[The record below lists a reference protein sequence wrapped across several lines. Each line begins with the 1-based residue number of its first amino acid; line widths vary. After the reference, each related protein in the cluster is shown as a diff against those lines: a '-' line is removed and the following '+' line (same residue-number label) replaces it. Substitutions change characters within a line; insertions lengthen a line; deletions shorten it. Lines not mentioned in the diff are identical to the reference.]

1 MSARLLKTLTLSR
14 GEKSTVLAYSA
25 LVAMSAGMTILIMS
39 GVDGDNLFWSNK
51 TWFSQWVI
59 FAGALSG
66 GIGLMLARGWM
77 GLEGVLGVLRAL
89 VGSVAIAIMA
99 AMIAG
104 LLIDPLFGVVYGP
117 VLLLTE
123 FLAKPW
129 LAVAWVVVAMGAHAL
144 QLIATRERG
153 LLLMP
158 RGARSAV
165 SQLSQL
171 SRDNLYKRS

>member
-14 GEKSTVLAYSA
+14 GEKLSIFSYAA
-25 LVAMSAGMTILIMS
+25 LIAMSAGMTILIMS
-39 GVDGDNLFWSNK
+39 GIDGENLFWGSK
-51 TWFSQWVI
+51 AWFSQWVI

-66 GIGLMLARGWM
+66 GVGLMLARGWM

-89 VGSVAIAIMA
+89 VGSAAIAIMA
-99 AMIAG
+99 AMVAG

-123 FLAKPW
+123 FIAKPW
-129 LAVAWVVVAMGAHAL
+129 LAVAWVVIAMGAHVL
-144 QLIATRERG
+144 QLSAARERDSSRSPQG
-153 LLLMP
+153 VK
-158 RGARSAV
+158 SAV

-171 SRDNLYKRS
+171 SQDNLYKRS